1 MISFALYASVV
12 VVYKR
17 NGIISQN
24 VLYSVNIFTFVYHD
38 KVKHTIMAVIIRLE
52 FRILRS
58 YVKMDIFILIKL
70 LLYMNWLRQGVT
82 TF

>member
-24 VLYSVNIFTFVYHD
+24 VLYSVT
-38 KVKHTIMAVIIRLE
+38 
-52 FRILRS
+52 
-58 YVKMDIFILIKL
+58 
-70 LLYMNWLRQGVT
+70 
-82 TF
+82 

>member
-38 KVKHTIMAVIIRLE
+38 KVKHTIMAVIYPIG
-52 FRILRS
+52 IQSLRS
-58 YVKMDIFILIKL
+58 CH
-70 LLYMNWLRQGVT
+70 
-82 TF
+82 